1 MWGQSRVSSDTGTVF
16 SLFFVDSTMN
26 SSYQS
31 VSLSVNVQLLL
42 TVFLV
47 VFLWAL
53 YSRLRAVDVLRWWAW
68 AWTSF
73 AVYLGCAALS
83 MRLGSAWKPLK
94 MSFVLLLLL
103 SGVLEPL
110 FLILGGWDLRV
121 PGQLSR
127 KCIVRGVAATVL
139 ASAICFVLGF
149 LWRHEPLTSMALRN
163 FPRTLFLAAALFFC
177 ASVFLTQSRA
187 TRSWAGLITGL
198 FCFTYSLD
206 QVFYALTF
214 AGILV
219 RRFAAQFAT
228 PFVPLENLETLF
240 QSRFLFLDL
249 VNTGGICLGI
259 VLLLVEQYQR
269 SER

>member
-94 MSFVLLLLL
+94 MAFVLLLLL
-103 SGVLEPL
+103 SGFLEPL
-110 FLILGGWDLRV
+110 FLILGGWDWRV

-127 KCIVRGVAATVL
+127 EWISRGVAATVL
-139 ASAICFVLGF
+139 AAAICFVLGF
-149 LWRHEPLTSMALRN
+149 LSLREPLTFMALRN
-163 FPRTLFLAAALFFC
+163 FPRTMLLAGAF
-177 ASVFLTQSRA
+177 V
-187 TRSWAGLITGL
+187 
-198 FCFTYSLD
+198 
-206 QVFYALTF
+206 
-214 AGILV
+214 
-219 RRFAAQFAT
+219 
-228 PFVPLENLETLF
+228 FVPC
-240 QSRFLFLDL
+240 
-249 VNTGGICLGI
+249 V
-259 VLLLVEQYQR
+259 VL
-269 SER
+269 SP

>member
-1 MWGQSRVSSDTGTVF
+1 MI
-16 SLFFVDSTMN
+16 

-31 VSLSVNVQLLL
+31 ISLSVNVQLLL

-53 YSRLRAVDVLRWWAW
+53 YSRLRRADFFRWWAW

-73 AVYLGCAALS
+73 AVYLACAALS
-83 MRLGSAWKPLK
+83 MQLGSAWSPLK
-94 MSFVLLLLL
+94 TVFVMLLLL
-103 SGVLEPL
+103 SGFLEPL
-110 FLILGGWDLRV
+110 LLILGGWDWRV

-127 KCIVRGVAATVL
+127 KWIARGVAATVL
-139 ASAICFVLGF
+139 AAAICFVLAF

-163 FPRTLFLAAALFFC
+163 FPRTVFLAGALFFC

-187 TRSWAGLITGL
+187 TRSWAALITGL

-206 QVFYALTF
+206 QFFYSLTF

-219 RRFAAQFAT
+219 RRFAAPFA
-228 PFVPLENLETLF
+228 PRFVPLENLEALF
-240 QSRFLFLDL
+240 Q
-249 VNTGGICLGI
+249 
-259 VLLLVEQYQR
+259 
-269 SER
+269 